1 MDFISQDL
9 PPQGGVPLADAEA
22 CYQAVLV
29 EVPALLAQNRLLD
42 AENLLV
48 TVLSRYPDM
57 AEAHGNLG
65 VIFRHQGRLAES
77 ERHLRQALKSRPDY
91 PEALSNLGAVLL
103 DRGQLAE
110 AERYLRGA
118 LVLRPAYASAWN
130 NLGNV
135 LKAVSR
141 VAEARQAYAEALK
154 IVPDYAEAHWNLALI
169 YLLQGDF
176 SNGWREYEWRLRRPD
191 TRHLYPDFSTPA
203 WQGEGLRGK
212 TILLYAEQGMGDTL
226 QFIRF
231 APLVAARGGRVVLR
245 CQPLLKRLLQSV
257 AGVEIV
263 VAEGEPLPHFD
274 VHCAL
279 LSLPLWLGV
288 DDERKIP
295 ADIPYLQ
302 AESGLEEQWAAR
314 LPASG
319 RMRVGLVWAGAPRPG
334 DFDANLIDRRRSLS
348 LSAFAPF
355 LDLPGIDFIS
365 LQKGEAGL
373 EARDYPGKLIDLMD
387 EVHDFTD
394 TAVLISRLDLV
405 VSVDTAVAHLAGA
418 LGKPVWLLSR
428 FDGCWRWLLAR
439 DDSPWYPAMRLFR
452 QSVAGDWQPVIAR
465 LAEALKAH
473 AAAIQL
479 KPASCPSIENQVCVA
494 MQGLE
499 AGHVDEARLSLQQAL
514 QREPGS
520 ALALYACGLVEMKA
534 GSAAQAIPWLEQSIQ
549 HGGDSAESLAALGDA
564 YRQVGRLD
572 EAERCLGEA
581 LRLAPDYAEAHN
593 NLGTLHLAR
602 KRLPQAA
609 AAFSSAIRCKP
620 EMAMAHFNLG
630 VVYRELDRLDDA
642 VAAFR
647 QAIALSPDFAEA
659 HASLG
664 MAWLLMGRMREGFA
678 EYEWRLRLKPPLHP
692 GAPWGGLIASGA
704 TLLVHFEQGYG
715 DAIQFARYLP
725 FVARQGMRVVV
736 QCAPA
741 LHKLI
746 GGMEGVAAVYGFDD
760 ELPPFDAH
768 CALLSLPHLFQTT
781 LEKIPV
787 NVPYLNVSA
796 EKYAGWR
803 ERLDA
808 YADTIKIGLCWQG
821 NTRHGSDSE
830 RSIDLEQFDRLA
842 RMPGVTWISLQNR
855 APSAQ
860 EAASV
865 ERLGLIDVSA
875 QLADFTDTAA
885 LIGQL
890 DLVISVDTAV
900 THLAGA
906 LNRPTWTL
914 IRYAPDWRWL
924 RARVDSPWY
933 PGMRLFRQSG
943 PGDWAGVIAEVD
955 KTLRGVMDSLLD
967 KAE

>member
-1 MDFISQDL
+1 MEGNSKDL
-9 PPQGGVPLADAEA
+9 SPHHPEPLADAEA
-22 CYQAVLV
+22 CYRAVLV
-29 EVPALLAQNRLLD
+29 DVPALLAENRLAE

-48 TVLSRYPDM
+48 EVLSLHPDM

-65 VIFRHQGRLAES
+65 VIFRYQGRLGES

-91 PEALSNLGAVLL
+91 PEALNNLGAVLL
-103 DRGQLAE
+103 DTGYLAE
-110 AERYLRGA
+110 AEKCLRRA
-118 LVLRPAYASAWN
+118 HALRPGYASAWN

-135 LKAVSR
+135 LKAGNRIVKARHAYS
-141 VAEARQAYAEALK
+141 EAIK
-154 IVPDYAEAHWNLALI
+154 IAPDYAEAHWNRALV

-191 TRHLYPDFSTPA
+191 TRHLYPEFSTPA
-203 WQGEGLRGK
+203 WQGENLGGK

-226 QFIRF
+226 QFVRF

-245 CQPLLKRLLQSV
+245 CQPALKRLLQSV
-257 AGVEIV
+257 AGVDAV

-274 VHCAL
+274 VQCAL
-279 LSLPLWLGV
+279 MSLPLWLGV

-295 ADIPYLQ
+295 ADVPYLHV
-302 AESGLEEQWAAR
+302 EPGLRERWAAR
-314 LPASG
+314 LPPG
-319 RMRVGLVWAGAPRPG
+319 DRMRVGLVWAGAPRPG
-334 DFDANLIDRRRSLS
+334 DLDSNLIDRRRSLS

-355 LDLPGIDFIS
+355 LDLPGIDFFS
-365 LQKGEAGL
+365 LQKGTAGL
-373 EARDYPGKLIDLMD
+373 EARGYPGKLIDLMD

-394 TAVLISRLDLV
+394 TAALVSQLDLV
-405 VSVDTAVAHLAGA
+405 ISVDTSVAHLAGA

-428 FDGCWRWLLAR
+428 FDGCWRWMLER
-439 DDSPWYPAMRLFR
+439 DDSPWYPNLRLFR
-452 QSVAGDWQPVIAR
+452 QDAPGNWQPVIER
-465 LAEALKAH
+465 VTEALRAYPVSSRVQPDSGP
-473 AAAIQL
+473 AI
-479 KPASCPSIENQVCVA
+479 EDQVCTA
-494 MQGLE
+494 MRSLE
-499 AGHVDEARLSLQQAL
+499 TGRVDEARSAL
-514 QREPGS
+514 QKALEQAPGS
-520 ALALYACGLVEMKA
+520 ALALYARGLVELKS
-534 GSAAQAIPWLEQSIQ
+534 GNTEQAIPWLEQSVA
-549 HGGDSAESLAALGDA
+549 HDGASAEALATLGDA

-572 EAERCLGEA
+572 EAERCLGDA
-581 LRLAPDYAEAHN
+581 LSLASDYAEAHN
-593 NLGTLHLAR
+593 NLGTLHLVR
-602 KRLPQAA
+602 KQLQQAV
-609 AAFSSAIRCKP
+609 AAFSSAIHFKP

-630 VVYRELDRLDDA
+630 VAYRELNQLEDA
-642 VAAFR
+642 ALAFQR
-647 QAIALSPDFAEA
+647 AVTVKPEFAEA
-659 HASLG
+659 HVSLG

-678 EYEWRLRLKPPLHP
+678 EYEWRLRLKPPRQP
-692 GAPWGGLIASGA
+692 GPQWDGLIVPGA

-725 FVARQGMRVVV
+725 FVAGQGMRVVV

-796 EKYAGWR
+796 EKYAEWR
-803 ERLDA
+803 ERLEG

-821 NTRHGSDSE
+821 NARHGSDSE

-855 APSAQ
+855 TPAAP

-924 RARVDSPWY
+924 RARDDSPWY
-933 PGMRLFRQSG
+933 PNMRLFRQRE
-943 PGDWAGVIAEVD
+943 PGDWASVIAEVD

-967 KAE
+967 QTE